1 MNNKDMKSKKDKNK
15 NKNII
20 QNIIIII
27 LLLIIIMLLLSRCG
41 AIDKFHD
48 SPQIK
53 NNTES
58 NVSNNDNDTV
68 NSGYDNSNNDLIPID
83 KNATEDGNNIASSEA
98 DKTGDNYNKFIGYSN
113 VIVNKSYPTLE
124 LKNDKF
130 NQSYAKYI
138 IYNNGIKI
146 YETNLIAPGK
156 LVNWN
161 VIDTLKEKGTYKL
174 TQSCSFYDVTFDNN
188 GNVISQTKNGTDI
201 NNSSL
206 EITIE

>member
-1 MNNKDMKSKKDKNK
+1 MNNKDMEAKKDKNK
-15 NKNII
+15 NKDII
-20 QNIIIII
+20 QNNIIII
-27 LLLIIIMLLLSRCG
+27 LLLIIIIILLLSRCS
-41 AIDKFHD
+41 AIDKCHD

-58 NVSNNDNDTV
+58 NVSKNDND
-68 NSGYDNSNNDLIPID
+68 YDNSNIDLVPID
-83 KNATEDGNNIASSEA
+83 KNATEDSNNIASSEVE
-98 DKTGDNYNKFIGYSN
+98 KTGDNYNKFVGYSN
-113 VIVNKSYPTLE
+113 VTVNKSHPTLE

-146 YETNLIAPGK
+146 YETDLIAPGK

-188 GNVISQTKNGTDI
+188 GNVVSQTKNGTDI

>member
-1 MNNKDMKSKKDKNK
+1 MNNKDIKTKKDKD
-15 NKNII
+15 KNII

-27 LLLIIIMLLLSRCG
+27 LLLIIVILLFSRCG
-41 AIDKFHD
+41 VIDKLH
-48 SPQIK
+48 PNPPKK

-58 NVSNNDNDTV
+58 NISKNDNTTV

-83 KNATEDGNNIASSEA
+83 KNATEDGNNNIASSEA
-98 DKTGDNYNKFIGYSN
+98 DKTGSNYNKFIGYSN
-113 VIVNKSYPTLE
+113 VVVNKSYPTLE

-146 YETNLIAPGK
+146 YETDLIAPGK

-174 TQSCSFYDVTFDNN
+174 TQSCSFYDVAFDND
-188 GNVISQTKNGTDI
+188 GNIVSQTKNGTDI